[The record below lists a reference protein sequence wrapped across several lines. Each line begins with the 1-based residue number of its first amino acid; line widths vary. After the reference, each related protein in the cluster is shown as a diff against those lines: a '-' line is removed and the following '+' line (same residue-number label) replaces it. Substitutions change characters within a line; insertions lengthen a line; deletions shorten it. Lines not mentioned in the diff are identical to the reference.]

1 MRQISDKTT
10 EQQNLASKDIDQMST
25 REVLVTMN
33 REDQKV
39 PLAVE
44 KAIPEIEQFVDKVV
58 AAMKKGGRLFYVGAG
73 TSGRLGVL
81 DASEIPPTFSAP
93 NTLVQGIMCGGLSAL
108 VTAVEGAE
116 DDFDAGFAV
125 VGERGLTENDCLL
138 GISTS
143 GMAAYVHAALKRA
156 KEIGAT
162 TGLLV
167 CNEFEKTPDID
178 IMIKAV
184 VGPEIVTG
192 STRLKAGTA
201 TKLILNMITTTA
213 MVKLN
218 KTYGNLMVDLMTT
231 NKKLWD
237 RGARIIRHCT
247 DVDYDTGM
255 ATLKKANG
263 SVKTA
268 LVMVLLNI
276 DADTARKR
284 LAKYDGALR
293 KVLDEEGKS
302 LNL

>member
-10 EQQNLASKDIDQMST
+10 EQQNVASKDIDQMST

-44 KAIPEIEQFVDKVV
+44 KAIPEIEQFIDKVV
-58 AAMKKGGRLFYVGAG
+58 ASMKKGGRLFYVGAG

-116 DDFDAGFAV
+116 DDFDAGYAV
-125 VGERGLTENDCLL
+125 VDERGLTKNDCLL
-138 GISTS
+138 GITTS
-143 GMAAYVHAALKRA
+143 GLADYVHAALKRA

-167 CNEFEKTPDID
+167 CNHFESKPYID
-178 IMIKAV
+178 IIIKAV

-192 STRLKAGTA
+192 STRLKSGTA

-213 MVKLN
+213 MIKLN

-268 LVMVLLNI
+268 LVMV
-276 DADTARKR
+276 
-284 LAKYDGALR
+284 
-293 KVLDEEGKS
+293 
-302 LNL
+302 

>member
-33 REDQKV
+33 NEDKTV
-39 PLAVE
+39 PFAVE
-44 KAIPEIEQFVDKVV
+44 KAIPEIEIFVDKVV
-58 AAMKKGGRLFYVGAG
+58 ASLKNGGRLFYVGAG

-116 DDFDAGFAV
+116 DDFDAGYAV
-125 VGERGLTENDCLL
+125 VDERGLTETDCLL
-138 GISTS
+138 GITTS

-167 CNEFEKTPDID
+167 CNNFDKTPDID
-178 IMIKAV
+178 ILIKAV
-184 VGPEIVTG
+184 VGPEIITG

-201 TKLILNMITTTA
+201 TKLILNMITTTV
-213 MVKLN
+213 MIKLN

-247 DVDYDTGM
+247 NVDYDTGM
-255 ATLKKANG
+255 ATLKKAGG

-268 LVMVLLNI
+268 LVMTLLDI
-276 DADTARKR
+276 DAESARKR
-284 LAKYDGALR
+284 LDKYDGALR
-293 KVLDEEGKS
+293 MVLDEEGKS

>member
-1 MRQISDKTT
+1 MQQISDKTT
-10 EQQNLASKDIDQMST
+10 EQQNLSSKDIDQMST
-25 REVLVTMN
+25 REVLVTIN
-33 REDQKV
+33 KEDKTV
-39 PLAVE
+39 PYAVE
-44 KAIPEIEQFVDKVV
+44 KAIPQIEEFVDAVV
-58 AAMKKGGRLFYVGAG
+58 ASMKKGGRLFYVGAG

-116 DDFDAGFAV
+116 DDYAAGYAV
-125 VGERGLTENDCLL
+125 VNERGITKNDCLL
-138 GISTS
+138 GITTS
-143 GMAAYVHAALKRA
+143 GSADYVHAALKRA

-167 CNEFEKTPDID
+167 CNTFEKNLHID
-178 IMIKAV
+178 VMIQAV

-192 STRLKAGTA
+192 STRMKAGTA

-213 MVKLN
+213 MIKLN

-247 DVDYDTGM
+247 GTDYDTSM
-255 ATLKKANG
+255 EILKKSGG

-268 LVMVLLNI
+268 LVVALLGI
-276 DADTARKR
+276 EPDAARKR
-284 LAKYDGALR
+284 LEAHEGALR
-293 KVLDEEGKS
+293 EVLEEEGKS
-302 LNL
+302 LRL

>member
-1 MRQISDKTT
+1 MQPISDKTT

-33 REDQKV
+33 KEDKTV
-39 PLAVE
+39 PYAVE
-44 KAIPEIEQFVDKVV
+44 KAIPQIEKFVDKVV
-58 AAMKKGGRLFYVGAG
+58 DSMKNGGHLFYVGAG

-93 NTLVQGIMCGGLSAL
+93 TTLVQGIMCGGLPAL

-116 DDFDAGFAV
+116 DDYDAGYRV
-125 VGERGLTENDCLL
+125 VDERGITEKDCLL
-138 GISTS
+138 GITTS
-143 GMAAYVHAALKRA
+143 GTAAYVHAALKRA
-156 KEIGAT
+156 REIGAT

-167 CNEFEKTPDID
+167 CNTFEQDENID
-178 IMIKAV
+178 IMIQAV

-192 STRLKAGTA
+192 STRMKAGTA

-213 MVKLN
+213 MIKLN

-247 DVDYDTGM
+247 GTEYDKAM
-255 ATLKKANG
+255 EILKRSKG

-268 LVMVLLNI
+268 LVVALLDI
-276 DADTARKR
+276 DPDAARKR
-284 LAKYDGALR
+284 LEAHDGALR
-293 KVLDEEGKS
+293 EVLEEEGKS
-302 LNL
+302 LHL

>member
-10 EQQNLASKDIDQMST
+10 EQQNIASKDIDQMST
-25 REVLVTMN
+25 REVLITMN
-33 REDQKV
+33 NEDKKV

-44 KAIPEIEQFVDKVV
+44 EAIPEIELFVNAVV
-58 AAMKKGGRLFYVGAG
+58 ASMKKGGRLFYTGAG

-93 NTLVQGIMCGGLSAL
+93 STLVQGIMCGGLNAL

-116 DDFDAGFAV
+116 DDADAGYAV
-125 VGERGLTENDCLL
+125 VDERGITENDCLL
-138 GISTS
+138 GITTS

-167 CNEFEKTPDID
+167 CNNFEKTPDID
-178 IMIKAV
+178 ILIKAV
-184 VGPEIVTG
+184 VGPEIITG

-247 DVDYDTGM
+247 GTDYDLAM
-255 ATLKKANG
+255 KTLVRAGG

-268 LVMVLLNI
+268 LVMVLLEI
-276 DADTARKR
+276 DVDEARKR
-284 LAKYDGALR
+284 LAAHDGALR
-293 KVLDEEGKS
+293 RVLDEEGKS
-302 LNL
+302 LHL

>member
-10 EQQNLASKDIDQMST
+10 EQQNIASKNIDQMST

-33 REDQKV
+33 NEDKKV

-44 KAIPEIEQFVDKVV
+44 EAIPQIELFVDAVV
-58 AAMKKGGRLFYVGAG
+58 ASMKKGGRLFYTGAG

-116 DDFDAGFAV
+116 DDADAGYAV
-125 VGERGLTENDCLL
+125 VDERGITENDCLL
-138 GISTS
+138 GITTS

-167 CNEFEKTPDID
+167 CNTFEKTPDID
-178 IMIKAV
+178 ILIQAV
-184 VGPEIVTG
+184 VGPEIITG

-247 DVDYDTGM
+247 DTDYDHAM
-255 ATLKKANG
+255 ETLVRAGG

-268 LVMVLLNI
+268 LVMVLLEI
-276 DADTARKR
+276 DVDEARKR
-284 LAKYDGALR
+284 LAVHDGALR
-293 KVLDEEGKS
+293 KVLDQEGKS
-302 LNL
+302 LHL

>member
-10 EQQNLASKDIDQMST
+10 EQQNIASKNIDQMST

-33 REDQKV
+33 NEDKKV

-44 KAIPEIEQFVDKVV
+44 EAIPQIELFVDAVV
-58 AAMKKGGRLFYVGAG
+58 ASMKKGGRLFYTGAG

-108 VTAVEGAE
+108 VNAVEGAE
-116 DDFDAGFAV
+116 DDADAGYAV
-125 VGERGLTENDCLL
+125 VDERGITENDCLL
-138 GISTS
+138 GITTS

-167 CNEFEKTPDID
+167 CNTFEKTPDID
-178 IMIKAV
+178 ILIQAV
-184 VGPEIVTG
+184 VGPEIITG

-247 DVDYDTGM
+247 DTDYDRAM
-255 ATLKKANG
+255 ETLVRAGG

-268 LVMVLLNI
+268 LVMVLLEI
-276 DADTARKR
+276 DADEARKR
-284 LAKYDGALR
+284 LAVHDGALR
-293 KVLDEEGKS
+293 KVLDQEGKS
-302 LNL
+302 LHL